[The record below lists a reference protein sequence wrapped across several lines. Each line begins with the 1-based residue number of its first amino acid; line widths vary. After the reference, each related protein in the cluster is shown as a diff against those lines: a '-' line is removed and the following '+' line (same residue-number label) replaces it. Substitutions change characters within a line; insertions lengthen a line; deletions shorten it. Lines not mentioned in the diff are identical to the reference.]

1 MAAYIVSQMRNS
13 SAYDAYRTAV
23 TELNRKH
30 GARILTRRGTAK
42 CLEGDWQADSMVII
56 EFESLEAAQRF
67 YDSQEYE
74 EVKKL
79 RQDAPPITI
88 VIIDG
93 ARP

>member
-42 CLEGDWQADSMVII
+42 CLEGDWQADSLMII
-56 EFESLEAAQRF
+56 EFDSLEAARQF
-67 YDSQEYE
+67 YDSREYQ

-79 RQDAPPITI
+79 RQDAPPVTI
-88 VIIDG
+88 VIVDG
-93 ARP
+93 V